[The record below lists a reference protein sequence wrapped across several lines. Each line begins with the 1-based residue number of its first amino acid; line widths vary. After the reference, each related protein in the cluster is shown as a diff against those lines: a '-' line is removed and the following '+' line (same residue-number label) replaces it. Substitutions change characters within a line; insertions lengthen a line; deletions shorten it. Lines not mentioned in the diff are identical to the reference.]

1 MNHDCKTGRKRI
13 IGMCHLLP
21 MPGDLFY
28 NSTLGIST
36 IIARAKQEIEI
47 YQNNGISEMLF
58 SNEYSYPYSKKLS
71 QVTIATMARIIGE
84 LKDEIH
90 IPFGV
95 DCMYDSIATFDLAVA
110 TEANFYRVTVPK
122 SIAHTDFEYG
132 YSTLDSLTRHIMSIN
147 TSNAPKLLLNITP
160 ILNDSL
166 SKEELKILISDVST
180 QLRPSAICASAD
192 TIKMLFGKN
201 AMNTSSEKDFELLC
215 DGGCNIDNI
224 HFLNNCTEGM
234 IVGKAF
240 KESGVLSNSVDEKRV
255 ISFVKEMKKSV

>member
-1 MNHDCKTGRKRI
+1 MNHDCMKGRKRI

-21 MPGDLFY
+21 MPGDTFY
-28 NSTLGIST
+28 NPSQGIST

-47 YQNNGISEMLF
+47 YQNNGISEILF

-71 QVTIATMARIIGE
+71 QVTLATMARIIGE

-95 DCMYDSIATFDLAVA
+95 DCMYDSIATFDLAIA

-122 SIAHTDFEYG
+122 SITHTDFEYG
-132 YSTLDSLTRHIMSIN
+132 NSTLDKLTRHITTIN
-147 TSNAPKLLLNITP
+147 TSNVPKLLLNISP
-160 ILNDSL
+160 ILNSSL
-166 SKEELKILISDVST
+166 SREELRMLISDVTT
-180 QLRPSAICASAD
+180 QLRPYAICASAD
-192 TIKMLFGKN
+192 TIKMLYEKN
-201 AMNTSSEKDFELLC
+201 SLNTSSENDFRLLC

-224 HFLNNCTEGM
+224 HFLKNFTEGM

-255 ISFVKEMKKSV
+255 ISFVKEIKKLI